1 MNSKICFR
9 RPMALL
15 LSLVLCVGLVPSTF
29 AAQQNSYHDPADHW
43 QEANNRTNELDA
55 NATVTHETFTCGEC
69 GQETSFLAFRTPEY
83 TRDGQTAMSRN
94 VRYSDGTMIGGE
106 DKGSILDG
114 VPGKDA
120 YYTGYHWTKAV
131 CETCGG
137 INTNMSKT
145 DYCYQNNVYWLYDCA
160 SNFFEELPE
169 TKTIEQSDSSY
180 HRVTITSGEYC
191 EFCYGTYKETSSSLE
206 RHNMETAIRPELAHD
221 RFVEMDTCAD
231 CGYAE
236 TAYTAAKSVVAD
248 YFGVVD
254 GQPHTV
260 TVSDL
265 SEAGVTTA
273 IRYGNSADA
282 CTLTSAPNY
291 TEAGDYAVYYEIT
304 YTYLDTDMVEDGV
317 AYVHLRDESTEET
330 DGDGTCGEDHN
341 WTLLDS
347 VDPTCLTLGYDRYLC
362 VDCGKIE
369 KRDYEA
375 ALGHAFQRVVIRD
388 ATCETAGKVLEI
400 CERCG
405 TVQESTTPKGEH
417 EFSTTVVPAT
427 CTSPGYTLRECA
439 VCGERHIED
448 ITAALPHNYIAKVT
462 PATCEGGGKTAHI
475 CEGCGS
481 SFVTDYTD
489 PLGHSW
495 DEGTEVTGSTC
506 TGEGLI
512 EYRCVRCGYHRLEG
526 DAAAGHVPGEAATCT
541 TPQLC
546 TKCGAVIVNALGHD
560 YQEEVTAP
568 TCTEMGYTTY
578 TCSRCGDT
586 YKGDYTDAA
595 GHKPGDWIID
605 QEPTIDSEG
614 SKHKECEVCGETLET
629 EEIEKIYNQATT
641 DSKGE
646 AVVGGYLVIVTDADS
661 KNPVANAFVALHADH
676 TLSVRLPSGRLLD
689 YTDQTTIT
697 VLLTKDKS
705 AVANMFI
712 AVTDRQDN
720 YCEDSTDANGQITV
734 PDTTGKT
741 NEDGNATVGWED
753 EDGDRWT
760 ITVKVEDHETGRPI
774 EDAEVSIGKG
784 GNITVTLPDGTDMDE
799 DNRITVTVTDQ
810 KREPQ
815 EGLTVIIKG
824 DLGQKETGETDEN
837 GKLTVPAVVESEYHG
852 AYVVGYTDGT
862 FGPDRDMTRSEA
874 ATIFARLLA
883 QRNGERITA
892 PTKTTFP
899 DVPTNAWY
907 AGYVSYLA
915 RYGIAVGYTDGL
927 FHGDEPITRA
937 EFTAMAV
944 RFFDTYGN
952 GDPAIM
958 EEYSGFWDVSPGHWA
973 AGYIADAARYGWVVG
988 YGDGTFHADD
998 EITRAEV
1005 VTIVNRLLGRE
1016 ADQEYIADHPRGL
1029 VLFPDVSKS
1038 YWAYYDILEA
1048 ANGHTASMQDAETW
1062 LKA

>member
-1 MNSKICFR
+1 
-9 RPMALL
+9 MALL
-15 LSLVLCVGLVPSTF
+15 LSLVLCVGLVPSAF

-69 GQETSFLAFRTPEY
+69 GQETSFLAFRTSEY
-83 TRDGQTAMSRN
+83 TRDGQTAMTRN

-169 TKTIEQSDSSY
+169 TKTVEQSDSSY

-191 EFCYGTYKETSSSLE
+191 GFCYGTYKETSSSLE

-236 TAYTAAKSVVAD
+236 TDYTAAKSVIAD

-273 IRYGNSADA
+273 IRYGHSADA

-304 YTYLDTDMVEDGV
+304 YTFQNTDMVEDGV

-330 DGDGTCGEDHN
+330 EGDGTCGEDHN

-375 ALGHAFQRVVIRD
+375 ALGHAFQRVVIRN
-388 ATCETAGKVLEI
+388 ATCETTGKVLEI

-417 EFSTTVVPAT
+417 EFSVTTVPAT

-439 VCGERHIED
+439 VCGERHITD
-448 ITAALPHNYIAKVT
+448 ITASLPHNYVAKTT
-462 PATCEGGGKTAHI
+462 PSTCEGGGKTIHI

-560 YQEEVTAP
+560 YQEEVTEP

-605 QEPTIDSEG
+605 QEPTTDSEG

-641 DSKGE
+641 DTHGE
-646 AVVGGYLVIVTDADS
+646 AVVGGYLVIVTDTDT

-799 DNRITVTVTDQ
+799 DNRISVTVTDQ

-815 EGLTVIIKG
+815 EGLTIIIKG

-899 DVPTNAWY
+899 DVPVNAWY

-944 RFFDTYGN
+944 RFFVTYGD

>member
-1 MNSKICFR
+1 
-9 RPMALL
+9 MALF
-15 LSLVLCVGLVPSTF
+15 LSLALCVGLVPSAF

-83 TRDGQTAMSRN
+83 TRDGQTAMTRN

-160 SNFFEELPE
+160 SNFFEALSDTE
-169 TKTIEQSDSSY
+169 TIEQVDSTY
-180 HRVTITSGEYC
+180 HRVITTSGSYC
-191 EFCYGTYKETSSSLE
+191 GFCYGTYKETSSTLE
-206 RHNMETAIRPELAHD
+206 KHHMETAIRPELAHD

-236 TAYTAAKSVVAD
+236 TDYAAAKSVVAD

-273 IRYGNSADA
+273 IRYGHTADG

-304 YTYLDTDMVEDGV
+304 YTFQNTDMVEDGV

-330 DGDGTCGEDHN
+330 EGDGTCGEDHN

-388 ATCETAGKVLEI
+388 ATCEASGKVLEI

-417 EFSTTVVPAT
+417 EFSVTTVPAT

-439 VCGERHIED
+439 VCGERHITD
-448 ITAALPHNYIAKVT
+448 ITASLPHNYVAKTT
-462 PATCEGGGKTAHI
+462 PSTCEGGGKTIHI

-560 YQEEVTAP
+560 YQEEVTEP

-605 QEPTIDSEG
+605 QEPTTDSEG

-641 DSKGE
+641 DTHGE
-646 AVVGGYLVIVTDADS
+646 AVVGGYLVIVTDTDT

-734 PDTTGKT
+734 PDITGKT
-741 NEDGNATVGWED
+741 NEDGNATVGWEG

-799 DNRITVTVTDQ
+799 DNRITVTVTNQ

-815 EGLTVIIKG
+815 EGLTIIIKG

-944 RFFDTYGN
+944 RLFDTYGD